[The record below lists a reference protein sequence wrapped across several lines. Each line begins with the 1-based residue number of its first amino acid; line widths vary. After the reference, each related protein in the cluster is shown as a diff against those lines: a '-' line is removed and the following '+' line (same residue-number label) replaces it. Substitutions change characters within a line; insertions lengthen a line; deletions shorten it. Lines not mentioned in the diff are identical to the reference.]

1 MKNILVRLAKR
12 IFAGIIMVLVMA
24 SFTFFLVRMMPGN
37 PVSAKYNELIMRG
50 MTPVQAMDEVRVMY
64 GFIPHQPLWQ
74 QYLHYLVQILHLN
87 LGTSISYEGVPVLH
101 IILDAA
107 PWTIILVTT
116 GLIASFIVGVLAG
129 VIAAVKRSSP
139 TGNAITLSGSIMHGI
154 PQFVMGLFL
163 AYVFTTL
170 WAILPFG
177 APYNAALTPGFNGPF
192 ISSLVRHAIL
202 PVATYAL
209 SSYGGWLLTM
219 KSSVITVLGDDFIL
233 ASEVRGI
240 KAKTRVRY
248 IAHNAILPL
257 FTIFALSIGFMFGGS
272 LFIEDIFD
280 YPGLGNL
287 LLHAIDAR
295 DYPLMSG
302 AFLLITVA
310 VIVANIFADFLYS
323 VVDPRIRR

>member
-1 MKNILVRLAKR
+1 MQIWIRLLKR
-12 IFAGIIMVLVMA
+12 ILAGIIMVLAVA
-24 SFTFFLVRMMPGN
+24 SFTFFLVRLMPGN
-37 PVSAKYNELIMRG
+37 PVEAKYNELIMRG
-50 MTPVQAMDEVRVMY
+50 MTPVQAMDQVRVMY

-74 QYLHYLVQILHLN
+74 QYVLYLNQIIHLN
-87 LGTSISYEGVPVLH
+87 LGRSISYEGIPVLH
-101 IILDAA
+101 IILGAA
-107 PWTIILVTT
+107 PWTIILVLT

-129 VIAAVKRSSP
+129 VIAAIKRSSP
-139 TGNAITLSGSIMHGI
+139 VGNALSLSGSILHGI

-170 WAILPFG
+170 WAIFPFG
-177 APYNAALTPGFNGPF
+177 APYNAALTPGFNWPF

-233 ASEVRGI
+233 ASEVRGL
-240 KAKTRVRY
+240 KMSTHVKY

-257 FTIFALSIGFMFGGS
+257 FTVFALSIGFMFGGS

-287 LLHAIDAR
+287 LLHAINAR

-310 VIVANIFADFLYS
+310 VIISNIFADFLYS

>member
-1 MKNILVRLAKR
+1 
-12 IFAGIIMVLVMA
+12 
-24 SFTFFLVRMMPGN
+24 MPGN
-37 PVSAKYNELIMRG
+37 PIQAKYNQLIMRG
-50 MTPVQAMDEVRVMY
+50 LTPIQAKDEVRIMY
-64 GFIPHQPLWQ
+64 NFVPHQPLWI
-74 QYLHYLVQILHLN
+74 QYLHYINSILHLN
-87 LGTSISYEGVPVLH
+87 LGKSISYDGVSVLH
-101 IILDAA
+101 IILSAA
-107 PWTIILVTT
+107 PWTIILVST
-116 GLIASFIVGVLAG
+116 GLLASFIVGVLAG
-129 VIAAVKRSSP
+129 VIAAIKRSSLAGDAL
-139 TGNAITLSGSIMHGI
+139 TISGSVLHGI

-170 WAILPFG
+170 WAVLPFG
-177 APYNAALTPGFNGPF
+177 APYNAGIIPSYSWPF
-192 ISSLVRHAIL
+192 ILSLVRHAIL

-233 ASEVRGI
+233 AAEMRGLTPT
-240 KAKTRVRY
+240 KRVQY
-248 IAHNAILPL
+248 VAHNAILPL
-257 FTIFALSIGFMFGGS
+257 FTILALSIGFMFGGS

-287 LLHAIDAR
+287 LLHAISAR

-310 VIVANIFADFLYS
+310 VILSNLVTDFLYA

>member
-1 MKNILVRLAKR
+1 MKNILIRLAKR
-12 IFAGIIMVLVMA
+12 IVAGIVMVLVVA

-50 MTPVQAMDEVRVMY
+50 MTPVQAMDAVRVMY

-74 QYLHYLVQILHLN
+74 QYLHYIGQILHLN
-87 LGTSISYEGVPVLH
+87 LGRSISYEGVPVLH
-101 IILDAA
+101 IILNAA

-139 TGNAITLSGSIMHGI
+139 VGSAITLSGSIMHGI

-163 AYVFTTL
+163 AYVFTTI
-170 WAILPFG
+170 WALLPFG

-192 ISSLVRHAIL
+192 IMSLIRHAIL

-219 KSSVITVLGDDFIL
+219 KSSVISVLGDDFIL

-240 KAKTRVRY
+240 KASTRLRY

-287 LLHAIDAR
+287 LLHAIDSR

-310 VIVANIFADFLYS
+310 VIVANIVADFLYS

>member
-1 MKNILVRLAKR
+1 MQILIRLVKR
-12 IFAGIIMVLVMA
+12 ILAGIVMVLAVA
-24 SFTFFLVRMMPGN
+24 SFTFFLVRLMPGN
-37 PVSAKYNELIMRG
+37 PVAAKYNELILRG
-50 MTPVQAMDEVRVMY
+50 MTPVQAMDQVRVMY

-74 QYLHYLVQILHLN
+74 QYLLYINQILHFN
-87 LGTSISYEGVPVLH
+87 LGRSISYDGVPVLH
-101 IILDAA
+101 IILGAA
-107 PWTIILVTT
+107 PWTIILVLT
-116 GLIASFIVGVLAG
+116 GVVASFVVGVLAG
-129 VIAAVKRSSP
+129 VIAAIKRTSP
-139 TGNAITLSGSIMHGI
+139 TGSVLSISGSILHGI

-170 WAILPFG
+170 WVILPFG
-177 APYNAALTPGFNGPF
+177 APYNAALSPGFNWPF
-192 ISSLVRHAIL
+192 ISSLLRHAVL

-209 SSYGGWLLTM
+209 SSYGGWMLTM

-233 ASEVRGI
+233 ASELRGL
-240 KAKTRVRY
+240 KSSTQVKY

-257 FTIFALSIGFMFGGS
+257 FTVFALSIGFMFGGS
-272 LFIEDIFD
+272 IFIEDIFD

-287 LLHAIDAR
+287 LLHAINSR

-310 VIVANIFADFLYS
+310 VIVSNIFADFLYS